1 MRDNL
6 NRGNNM
12 RETVEAS
19 PSVTPIRRD
28 YATPMLAVYGNLA
41 DLTATGSG
49 TASESGGA
57 PSDMQCETIYK
68 MHKACG

>member
-1 MRDNL
+1 
-6 NRGNNM
+6 M

-49 TASESGGA
+49 TASESGGG
-57 PSDMQCETIYK
+57 PSGMQCQTIYK
-68 MHKACG
+68 MHKACA

>member
-12 RETVEAS
+12 RETLEAS

-49 TASESGGA
+49 SWCRMVPGA
-57 PSDMQCETIYK
+57 RDMISTRSPR
-68 MHKACG
+68 